1 VVVIIGA
8 VVEPEREEPVE
19 AHWASSGYE
28 KGRRT
33 RGRIVAV
40 ASELFAAGGYDGT
53 SIEQI
58 ARAAGMTKGAVYAHF
73 RRKRELYLAC
83 MEDSLSF
90 FRQPVELDETAPAVE
105 RLRAYLLWFGGR
117 LAQEPKSRSFFVQII
132 REEQH
137 DPPKIALIL
146 ALLSE
151 PYAQLRSVITAANPD
166 VDAGA
171 FAFFIFSALLLDP
184 ELHRYHVLMA
194 GDGARSHT
202 LETTVEQLVEAV
214 QRIKT

>member
-1 VVVIIGA
+1 MA
-8 VVEPEREEPVE
+8 HPERDSAPE

-33 RGRIVAV
+33 RARIVAA

-58 ARAAGMTKGAVYAHF
+58 ARAVESTKGAVYAHF
-73 RRKRELYLAC
+73 KRKRDLYLAC

-90 FRQPVELDETAPAVE
+90 FRRPVELDGGASPED

-117 LAQEPKSRSFFVQII
+117 LAEESKARSFFVQII
-132 REEQH
+132 REPE
-137 DPPKIALIL
+137 DDEPKIALIL
-146 ALLSE
+146 DLLSA
-151 PYAQLRSVITAANPD
+151 PYAQLRALISDMNPD

-194 GDGARSHT
+194 GDKARSPT
-202 LETTVEQLVEAV
+202 LETTVDQLVAALRRA
-214 QRIKT
+214 QT